1 MMSNLLITIS
11 SAIRRHCSRIC
22 LLNKQ
27 KQTSNNVPASTQEYT
42 IQSQTVIKLKGRFGR
57 NILSLTSPILQKY
70 DPKLITGHCHN
81 NLLNS
86 LNCRVN
92 TLYISSFIMPRCF
105 PVTKDSTD
113 SSKTTNVHVCTFYNL
128 PASATPC
135 CSMGN
140 IFADLQTC

>member
-1 MMSNLLITIS
+1 MMSNFLITIS
-11 SAIRRHCSRIC
+11 SAIRRHCCRIR

-27 KQTSNNVPASTQEYT
+27 KQTSNNVHASTQEYT

-81 NLLNS
+81 NLLN
-86 LNCRVN
+86 CRVN
-92 TLYISSFIMPRCF
+92 VLDISSFIMPRCF
-105 PVTKDSTD
+105 LVTKDSTD